1 MKRQWSLPVLS
12 SYNQNSTVSELEAE
26 KTTRVATSRLAFL
39 VVFIAGA
46 LLPLAFSPV
55 NFYLLAVI
63 SPAVFF
69 YFLQYSSPRRA
80 AWLGWWFG
88 MGFFGVGVSWVFVA
102 IYVFGFSSMATAVLL
117 TFISLNVLAVFIA
130 LQGYLS
136 VYFIQKTKLTRPALI
151 LIIVFPLFWVLFE
164 WLRGWFLTGF
174 PWLSLGYSQTESV
187 LSGYAA
193 VTGVYGVSLVT
204 ALTSGLLLFVLSSY
218 RLISKKKRI
227 SLLLGVVTIWI
238 AGALLAHVNWTE
250 KVDKPLKVS
259 LVQGDVEQISKWDP
273 EHFEKRKQRY
283 LSLTRKHWD
292 SDLVLWPENSLTIFY
307 HDLKDNF
314 LAELSAEAKKNKT
327 DIILGLPVLDR
338 KNDEYF
344 SSLMAINY
352 LSKNNPPQ
360 FYHKNHLVPFG
371 EYLPLSSLLRGV
383 INFFDL
389 PMSGFT
395 PGDYKQNLLN
405 GANQKIAPTICYED
419 AFGEDLI
426 RFLPEATLI
435 LNASNNAWYGD
446 SFAPHQH
453 LQISQ
458 MRALETGRDVMR
470 VTTNGIS
477 ALINHKGKITAR
489 SVQFEPYVVSGEV
502 QPRAGATPYV
512 KFGNY
517 PVLLIILLGLLGTF
531 YARRSAGEK

>member
-1 MKRQWSLPVLS
+1 MS
-12 SYNQNSTVSELEAE
+12 SSFNLNSVESDLTQL
-26 KTTRVATSRLAFL
+26 KNTGLMTSRFAFL
-39 VVFIAGA
+39 FVFIAGA
-46 LLPLAFSPV
+46 LLPLAFSPL
-55 NFYLLAVI
+55 NFYLLAIV

-80 AWLGWWFG
+80 TWLGWWFG

-117 TFISLNVLAVFIA
+117 TFFSINVLAAFIA
-130 LQGYLS
+130 LQGYLGA
-136 VYFIQKTKLTRPALI
+136 YFVQKARLASPALI
-151 LIIVFPLFWVLFE
+151 LIIVFPFVWVLFE
-164 WLRGWFLTGF
+164 WIRGWFLTGF

-193 VTGVYGVSLVT
+193 VIGVYGVSLMT
-204 ALTSGLLLFVLSSY
+204 ALTSGLVLFVLSNFYS
-218 RLISKKKRI
+218 IKKTKRI
-227 SLLLGVVTIWI
+227 FLLLSVVAIWGTGV
-238 AGALLAHVNWTE
+238 LLAQVNWTQ
-250 KVDKPLKVS
+250 KTDKPLKVS
-259 LVQGDVEQISKWDP
+259 LVQGNVEQISKWDP
-273 EHFEKRKQRY
+273 EQFEKRKQRY

-307 HDLKDNF
+307 HNLEANF
-314 LAELSAEAKKNKT
+314 LADLSAEAKKNNT

-338 KNDEYF
+338 QKDEYF
-344 SSLMAINY
+344 SSLMAVSH
-352 LSKNNPPQ
+352 LSENSQPQ

-395 PGDYKQNLLN
+395 PGKYNQPLFNAAK
-405 GANQKIAPTICYED
+405 QKIAPTICYED

-470 VTTNGIS
+470 VTTNGVS
-477 ALINHKGKITAR
+477 ALIDYKGNITAR
-489 SVQFEPYVVSGEV
+489 SVQFEPYVVTGFS
-502 QPRAGATPYV
+502 QPRTGSTPYV
-512 KFGNY
+512 IWGNY
-517 PVLLIILLGLLGTF
+517 ALLLIVISGVLGVLLHSRYRKNYF
-531 YARRSAGEK
+531 E

>member
-1 MKRQWSLPVLS
+1 MSSNYNLNSAEPVLIALK
-12 SYNQNSTVSELEAE
+12 STGLTA
-26 KTTRVATSRLAFL
+26 SRFAFL
-39 VVFIAGA
+39 SVFIAGA

-55 NFYLLAVI
+55 DFYFIAVI

-69 YFLQYSSPRRA
+69 YFLLFASPRRA

-102 IYVFGFSSMATAVLL
+102 IYVFGFSSISTAVLL
-117 TFISLNVLAVFIA
+117 TFLSINVLAAVIA
-130 LQGYLS
+130 LQGYLG
-136 VYFIQKTKLTRPALI
+136 VYFIQKIKLSNQGIII
-151 LIIVFPLFWVLFE
+151 LLVFPLTWVLFE
-164 WLRGWFLTGF
+164 WFRGWFLTGF
-174 PWLSLGYSQTESV
+174 PWLSLGYSQTGSV

-193 VTGVYGVSLVT
+193 VIGVYGISLMAV
-204 ALTSGLLLFVLSSY
+204 LTSGLFLYVLTCYRSIAKRKMIFALTGLFS
-218 RLISKKKRI
+218 
-227 SLLLGVVTIWI
+227 IWI
-238 AGALLAHVNWTE
+238 VGFLLSQINWTE
-250 KVDKPLKVS
+250 KAGKTLKVS
-259 LVQGDVEQISKWDP
+259 LVQGNVEQVSKWDP
-273 EHFEKRKQRY
+273 AQFEKRKQRY

-307 HDLKDNF
+307 HNLKDNF
-314 LAELSAEAKKNKT
+314 LAELSSEAKKNNT

-338 KNDEYF
+338 IKDEYF
-344 SSLMAINY
+344 SSLVAIN
-352 LSKNNPPQ
+352 SSDNTQPQ

-371 EYLPLSSLLRGV
+371 EYLPLASLLRGL

-395 PGDYKQNLLN
+395 PGQYNQPLLTAAKQI
-405 GANQKIAPTICYED
+405 IAPTICYED

-477 ALINHKGKITAR
+477 ALIDYKGKIISR
-489 SVQFEPYVVSGEV
+489 SPQFKSYVVTGFS
-502 QPRAGATPYV
+502 QPRTGRTPYV
-512 KFGNY
+512 IWGNY
-517 PVLLIILLGLLGTF
+517 ALLLIIATGLFGVLLHSI
-531 YARRSAGEK
+531 RKK